1 MINKTRLWR
10 RVRIRVYIK
19 RMQNIVIDGFNFAF
33 IGAYIGYKDE
43 SDTEENKLNKTL
55 SVLDGMLNKL
65 DIRFPSANMYAC
77 WDSPGGVT
85 FRKQLDE
92 NYKANRPEK
101 KLIDF
106 KAIATIREMFKER
119 GISDFS
125 IKATE
130 GDDAVFALC
139 KALREEHPLCENIIV
154 TRDRDMIQVVQAG
167 YARGIYEPVRKDF
180 IDIPDYPVTM
190 FKALVGDRSDN
201 IPGVKGIGEAK
212 AKKLIANQ
220 MKEGKLE
227 LNEDQLEQYEKYLKM
242 VDATK
247 HPRFDENVRA
257 AKMFLEKTK

>member
-1 MINKTRLWR
+1 
-10 RVRIRVYIK
+10 
-19 RMQNIVIDGFNFAF
+19 MQNIIIDGFNFSF

-43 SDTEENKLNKTL
+43 TDTDEVKLSKTL

-65 DIRFPSANMYAC
+65 GARFPFADIYAC
-77 WDSPGGVT
+77 WDSPGGTV

-92 NYKANRPEK
+92 NYKANRSDK
-101 KLIDF
+101 KILGF
-106 KAIATIREMFKER
+106 KEINTIREMFKER
-119 GISDFS
+119 GILDFS
-125 IKATE
+125 IEATE

-139 KALREEHPLCENIIV
+139 RALKERSLTCENIIV

-167 YARGIYEPVRKDF
+167 YAEGIYEPVKKDF
-180 IDIPDYPVTM
+180 INIPDYPVTM

-220 MKEGKLE
+220 IKEGKLD
-227 LNEDQLEQYEKYLKM
+227 LNEEQLEQYEKYLKM

-247 HPRFDENVRA
+247 HPRFDENVRVA
-257 AKMFLEKTK
+257 RAFLEKTN